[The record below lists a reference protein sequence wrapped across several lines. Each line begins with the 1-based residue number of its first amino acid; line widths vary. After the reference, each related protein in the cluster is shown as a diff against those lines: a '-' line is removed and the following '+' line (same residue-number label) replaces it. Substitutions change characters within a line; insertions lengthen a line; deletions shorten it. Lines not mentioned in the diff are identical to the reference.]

1 MVVVSQ
7 PPFPL
12 KLLME
17 KMERAEDASGLTN
30 IRYRP
35 RRIQQTRA
43 EERKRKNGPVAG
55 GPRILSTRGVD
66 DDGDK
71 SDRA

>member
-1 MVVVSQ
+1 MVDVSQ

-43 EERKRKNGPVAG
+43 EKKKKWSVAG
-55 GPRILSTRGVD
+55 GPRDLENAWR
-66 DDGDK
+66 
-71 SDRA
+71 

>member
-30 IRYRP
+30 KRYRP

-43 EERKRKNGPVAG
+43 EKKEEMVRLRRSADLEHA
-55 GPRILSTRGVD
+55 RR
-66 DDGDK
+66 
-71 SDRA
+71 